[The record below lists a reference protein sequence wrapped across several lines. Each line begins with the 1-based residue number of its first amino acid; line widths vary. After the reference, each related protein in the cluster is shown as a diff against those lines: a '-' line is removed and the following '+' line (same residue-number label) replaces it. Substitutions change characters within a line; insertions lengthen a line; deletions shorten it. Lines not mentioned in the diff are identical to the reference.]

1 MALLFND
8 EYWFIWAIVLTL
20 ALWFPMRQLIW
31 ALRARRLQKKSP
43 PPNEKASHQL
53 KRRATVI
60 SLLISMIFAI
70 FYTLYLFR
78 K

>member
-1 MALLFND
+1 MPPLFND
-8 EYWFIWAIVLTL
+8 KYWFIWAIVLTL

-31 ALRARRLQKKSP
+31 AMGARRLQKKRV
-43 PPNEKASHQL
+43 PPNEKVSNQL
-53 KRRATVI
+53 RRRAAIV